1 MLLSIQTESPPG
13 FSNHVL
19 STNKPHSAISLPQL
33 SVLYFQPSASTKKTC
48 FVELSALLRA
58 LLKSAKM
65 ERSCTSIATL
75 STSALTTSGKPLTVH
90 QEMFMQIPTKVNEQN
105 LWLHNAVLSR
115 VNVNLMAA

>member
-1 MLLSIQTESPPG
+1 M
-13 FSNHVL
+13 
-19 STNKPHSAISLPQL
+19 
-33 SVLYFQPSASTKKTC
+33 
-48 FVELSALLRA
+48 ELSALLRA

-90 QEMFMQIPTKVNEQN
+90 PEMFMQIPTKVNVQN
-105 LWLHNAVLSR
+105 FWLHNAVLSR